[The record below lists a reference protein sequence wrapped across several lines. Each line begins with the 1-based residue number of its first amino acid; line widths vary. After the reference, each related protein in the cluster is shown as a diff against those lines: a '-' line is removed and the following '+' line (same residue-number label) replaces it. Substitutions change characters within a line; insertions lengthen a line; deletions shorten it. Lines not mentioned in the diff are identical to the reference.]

1 MPSPLHDHDPEVVLE
16 AERDIRLR
24 LGDRSLDFDALLA
37 VSNIYR
43 AANAVRNRMEREVL
57 TPAGLTWGGFTI
69 LFVLWVWGD
78 RETGELAGECGVA
91 KGTLSGMVRTLER
104 LGLVER
110 ERHPEDGRKVVV
122 SLTDDGVG
130 KIESVFPLFNTY
142 EARFTERLGVEERH
156 ELARLLRLVTATA
169 DGVELVDGAPPV
181 SLATERPE
189 ENDG

>member
-16 AERDIRLR
+16 AERDIRFR